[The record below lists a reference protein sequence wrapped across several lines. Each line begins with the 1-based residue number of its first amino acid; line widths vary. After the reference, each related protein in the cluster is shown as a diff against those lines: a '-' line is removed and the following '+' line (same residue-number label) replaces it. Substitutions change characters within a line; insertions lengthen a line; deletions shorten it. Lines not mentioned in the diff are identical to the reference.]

1 MNPGAAT
8 VLEFDAQREHYREN
22 FGLDYHSFETQHATF
37 VMINSEM
44 LIAASDGRREWGDG
58 PTHSFPALPGLRA
71 EADEQW
77 AWLETTLAAAKS
89 RGGHILPV
97 MHHPPFL
104 VNTDE
109 PTQYFNW
116 PAEVRTRLLALFTQ
130 SGVLTVLC
138 GHTHT
143 TTEVTDGGFTLHTV
157 AGTAKCE
164 DEPGTDRCSAGCDG
178 GCDEPEGGCGYK
190 VVTLSADAVSLEY
203 TTLEGADLAP
213 CCLNGYAAPVG
224 GACP

>member
-8 VLEFDAQREHYREN
+8 VQEFDAQREHYRLN
-22 FGLDYHSFETQHATF
+22 FGLDYHSFETQFATF

-58 PTHSFPALPGLRA
+58 PTHSFPALPGLQA

-104 VNTDE
+104 VHIDE
-109 PTQYFNW
+109 PTQDFNW
-116 PAEVRTRLLALFTQ
+116 PTEVRTRLLGQGARATQ
-130 SGVLTVLC
+130 
-138 GHTHT
+138 
-143 TTEVTDGGFTLHTV
+143 
-157 AGTAKCE
+157 
-164 DEPGTDRCSAGCDG
+164 P
-178 GCDEPEGGCGYK
+178 
-190 VVTLSADAVSLEY
+190 
-203 TTLEGADLAP
+203 
-213 CCLNGYAAPVG
+213 
-224 GACP
+224 GACCSRSMTDQLYY